1 MTKEELRIECTRFFK
16 CKTIN
21 DSYDLIDIYTEFL
34 FNAVKNH
41 HDEPVYK
48 HSDADAKMVLQMMM
62 TKTLH
67 LKSIVKGISY
77 KAKDGSTLNNIID
90 PTIVASLVR
99 NIYETVAMF
108 NLIYRHT
115 KTEDEKNIVYLLWV
129 HAGLKYRQRFE
140 DVITTEENK
149 EKYENE
155 KAQLDK
161 IVQEIESIELY
172 KNLDEKNQNKIK
184 TKLKEK
190 DYLLELN
197 GKEVNFLHWHELVDK
212 MGIKEGLLGNIYTY
226 FSLYSHPS
234 NVSVFQFAD
243 MFKKGDE
250 SFLELTNFNLK
261 LAFFLFSIFIADYIN
276 LFPNVLETFNSLDIR
291 DQIVINFYNT
301 VARNESF
308 SINDSAKAVE

>member
-1 MTKEELRIECTRFFK
+1 M
-16 CKTIN
+16 
-21 DSYDLIDIYTEFL
+21 
-34 FNAVKNH
+34 
-41 HDEPVYK
+41 
-48 HSDADAKMVLQMMM
+48 
-62 TKTLH
+62 
-67 LKSIVKGISY
+67 
-77 KAKDGSTLNNIID
+77 
-90 PTIVASLVR
+90 
-99 NIYETVAMF
+99 
-108 NLIYRHT
+108 
-115 KTEDEKNIVYLLWV
+115 
-129 HAGLKYRQRFE
+129 
-140 DVITTEENK
+140 
-149 EKYENE
+149 
-155 KAQLDK
+155 
-161 IVQEIESIELY
+161 
-172 KNLDEKNQNKIK
+172 
-184 TKLKEK
+184 
-190 DYLLELN
+190 
-197 GKEVNFLHWHELVDK
+197 HWHELVDK